1 MPSNLQSI
9 FDAEVDTVRSAS
21 LPAVPAE
28 GETAP
33 SNFSDYLT
41 DIPVGVASGVTGFVQ
56 SVGSLVESPFEWVGL
71 DVVDDSWWTATP
83 FKTKTW
89 VGDLTDGITQFG
101 LGFALPGGAV
111 AKVGAVAR
119 LAQGGRVARAAGL
132 AIRGAVA
139 DFTAFQENEQRLSNV
154 IEQFPALRN
163 PVTGYLSAKEGDS
176 WWEGRIKNVIEGAAL
191 GVAGDVLFAGVK
203 ALRAGRTGGDIE
215 TALKE
220 VEAATQRASAP
231 PQPTAAG
238 AAPASPVTVYRG
250 EPPGDGPKLGNG
262 QFYSPDR
269 SVAEMYA
276 GSDGTISERVVE
288 FTRPFVA
295 DNWGVAKTRLGLPKN
310 TTMDDLVGKIFDRG
324 YDGIIFA
331 NHNGK
336 PEYVFPVKPTTPTF
350 YTRHGLED
358 PAPLL
363 ADLNKSIDEGLKAW
377 APFEDALGEALR
389 RHINYSKL
397 DINTDTKAL
406 LKVVEDATQPY
417 IDKATGGV
425 QSLEAVKELAEQGYG
440 DTAALAKALSAA
452 PDKLKDLSVT
462 MVQGRVLRN
471 TLAERLVE
479 SRRRLGN
486 DPTNESL
493 IDEVAQ
499 GAAYLVKVDQDVAT
513 AQKEIARALGSFR
526 IVADTKQID
535 VKRLARGLRE
545 VAAGKNASLS
555 AEKLGA
561 VIDVA
566 QENPEAALKWLRLFD
581 RAQEK
586 GGSLLRMHNEF
597 WMSMLLSGVRTQVV
611 NLTSNSLSTLLQPA
625 ERILGGA
632 VGGNAGAIRSGLRLY
647 GGMLG
652 YFTDWHR
659 SMEMYRN
666 VKTAFKTEIPVLDRF
681 GSKETTGGAIP
692 GLAGRI
698 VRLPFRIMGGT
709 DEFFKQLNY
718 RAAVR
723 DMAYREA
730 ESLNI
735 RDAGELAKFVDNY
748 IKDSFDDA
756 GRAARN
762 EDGEFI
768 REEALQFARSA
779 TFSQDL
785 LDGTIGNSLQSLV
798 NEHPALRLVVPFVKT
813 PTNIIRKVVRYTPG
827 INLLQ
832 KEFRT
837 RLSSPD
843 PVVRAQAKGEFVMGS
858 AFWTTAVVAA
868 QGGVITGGGPSNK
881 EERDLLLATGW
892 RPYSFVRTKDDGTKE
907 YVEFRRMDPYA
918 SLLGLAADF
927 AEIGANLDE
936 GDNAAI
942 AQAMLAALARNLTNK
957 TYTTGIA
964 EIANLLTAPDRYIER
979 WLTNRA
985 ASYVPNL
992 TSVVQDD
999 EYMRD
1004 VRSILDG
1011 ARRKIPGLSE
1021 SLPPRRNIL
1030 GEPITPPSGWL
1041 PFAGEVRNSALRQ
1054 LSPAAYSRRVG
1065 DKVKEE
1071 LASLHF
1077 GFAPPARMSRGV
1089 PLDLLKT
1096 PSGQNLYDRYV
1107 ELQGQVKIGKRD
1119 LGDALEDLVSSDRYQ
1134 RTPPPD
1140 GLNDQLN
1147 PRVQMIQSVL
1157 RRYRDRAMTQLHRE
1171 NPTLREL
1178 QREVIRRSRS
1188 GRTSATLDRL
1198 LN

>member
-9 FDAEVDTVRSAS
+9 FDAEADAVRSAS
-21 LPAVPAE
+21 LPEVPAE

-41 DIPVGVASGVTGFVQ
+41 DIPRGVASGAVGFVQ
-56 SVGSLVESPFEWVGL
+56 SVGSLVESPFEWAGL

-101 LGFALPGGAV
+101 LGFALPGGLV
-111 AKVGAVAR
+111 SKIGAVGR
-119 LAQGGRVARAAGL
+119 LAQGGRVAQAAGL

-238 AAPASPVTVYRG
+238 AAPASP
-250 EPPGDGPKLGNG
+250 
-262 QFYSPDR
+262 
-269 SVAEMYA
+269 
-276 GSDGTISERVVE
+276 
-288 FTRPFVA
+288 
-295 DNWGVAKTRLGLPKN
+295 
-310 TTMDDLVGKIFDRG
+310 TT
-324 YDGIIFA
+324 
-331 NHNGK
+331 
-336 PEYVFPVKPTTPTF
+336 PPTF

-363 ADLNKSIDEGLKAW
+363 ADLNKSIDEGLKAG
-377 APFEDALGEALR
+377 ASLDEATEEAFR

-397 DINTDTKAL
+397 DVNADTKAL
-406 LKVVEDATQPY
+406 LKIAEDVTQPY
-417 IDKATGGV
+417 IDSATGGV
-425 QSLEAVKELAEQGYG
+425 QALEVAKELADQKLG
-440 DTAALAKALSAA
+440 DAGELAKALAEA
-452 PDKLKDLSVT
+452 PDKLKNLGSLLVA
-462 MVQGRVLRN
+462 GRGLRN
-471 TLAERLVE
+471 WAAQRLVE
-479 SRRRLGN
+479 SRIQWGKA
-486 DPTNESL
+486 PANESL
-493 IDEVAQ
+493 AEEFANRAALLLKIDQ
-499 GAAYLVKVDQDVAT
+499 QVAT
-513 AQKEIARALGSFR
+513 SQKEVARALGAMR
-526 IVADTKQID
+526 IVVDTPQVDI
-535 VKRLARGLRE
+535 KRLTKGLRE
-545 VAAGKNASLS
+545 AAMGRNKALP
-555 AEKLGA
+555 ADKLAA
-561 VIDVA
+561 VMDQA
-566 QENPEAALKWLRLFD
+566 AENPEAVAGWLRVFD
-581 RAQEK
+581 IAQEK

-625 ERILGGA
+625 ERILGGV

-735 RDAGELAKFVDNY
+735 RDAGELSKFVDDY

-837 RLSSPD
+837 RLSSTD

-979 WLTNRA
+979 WLTNRV

-1021 SLPPRRNIL
+1021 SLPPRRNLL

-1107 ELQGQVKIGKRD
+1107 ELQGQVKIGERD
-1119 LGDALEDLVSSDRYQ
+1119 LGDALEDLISSERYQ